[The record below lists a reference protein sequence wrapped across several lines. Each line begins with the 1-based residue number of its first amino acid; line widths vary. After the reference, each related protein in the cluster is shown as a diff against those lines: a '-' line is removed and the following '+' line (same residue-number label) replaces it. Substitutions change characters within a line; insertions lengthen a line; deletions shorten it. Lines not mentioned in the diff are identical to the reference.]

1 MLMSLC
7 YDDHVRTTLT
17 LDDDVADELR
27 TLSHRTRRSFKDVV
41 NETIRT
47 GLARRRQARPR
58 RYRLEPASLG
68 GVRAG
73 FNLDKALRLADWLE
87 DEEIARKLEVR
98 K

>member
-1 MLMSLC
+1 MMSP
-7 YDDHVRTTLT
+7 VRTTLT
-17 LDDDVADELR
+17 LDDDLAEELR

-68 GVRAG
+68 SVRPG
-73 FNLDKALRLADWLE
+73 SDLDNLDKALQLADALE
-87 DEEIARKLEVR
+87 DEAIARKLEQR